1 MSCADEEIPMQ
12 QVLLEDD
19 EDIPP
24 VMARNLGVY
33 PVNFVMS
40 TAAGVPSETILGFDN
55 VAGIFFLVIDPF
67 EAEQMTRRMPHAWG
81 EQRTRVQNCVTETVS
96 IIRHGQH
103 MGNIVVEL
111 QDYVRCPFRDTMF
124 CLRGRPPTGYHRGR
138 PVTYK
143 CSRCGGWHRPKHWLT
158 FNGLRNSFA
167 PTSFRRHSL

>member
-1 MSCADEEIPMQ
+1 MSGAGKEIPMQ
-12 QVLLEDD
+12 HVLMQDD
-19 EDIPP
+19 EEIP

-40 TAAGVPSETILGFDN
+40 TAVGPPSETILGFDET
-55 VAGIFFLVIDPF
+55 AGIFFLVINPF
-67 EAEQMTRRMPHAWG
+67 EGEQMTQRMPHVWG
-81 EQRTRVQNCVTETVS
+81 EQRARVHNCVTETAA
-96 IIRHGQH
+96 IIRHELH
-103 MGNIVVEL
+103 MGNIVEEL
-111 QDYVRCPFRDTMF
+111 KDYVQCPFRDTMF